1 MGAIA
6 WKGSRVQT
14 QFPQDGR
21 CRHMAQSRPASTES
35 VPVDQMLMPWPKRPC
50 PCSLLPAST
59 SPRALFNCHGRCKTR
74 ANHHRQRPLCI
85 TQPRQDRR
93 AAYATTSLRGLFL
106 TLQALSLCRLGH
118 GRREWWPDGLNCRHL
133 SSSRCQPARWL
144 VSCCFLVFLAPSVSS
159 PASSLRDAPMKP
171 AGGGG
176 ASCPAHSH
184 PPFLSARHHTH
195 HLLCSSTTLPSCLEA
210 GHRISTRWPTRG
222 NLCSWSGQHN
232 KGDEA
237 ITEDNACHP
246 NPQCRGTS
254 GRPVTGPGRGHTT
267 GGGKSSPWTHV
278 PCDPARLFCALAGA
292 PA

>member
-14 QFPQDGR
+14 QLPQDGR

-93 AAYATTSLRGLFL
+93 VAYATTSLRGLFL
-106 TLQALSLCRLGH
+106 TLEALSLCRLGH
-118 GRREWWPDGLNCRHL
+118 GRREWPEGLNCRHL

-171 AGGGG
+171 AGGGSILSGPLTSTISFCKAPYPPPALFLDHVAVVPRSWTSHLDQMADPREPLFVVRPAQQGRRGDHRGQCLSSQPTMPWHFGSPCHRPG
-176 ASCPAHSH
+176 AGP
-184 PPFLSARHHTH
+184 
-195 HLLCSSTTLPSCLEA
+195 
-210 GHRISTRWPTRG
+210 
-222 NLCSWSGQHN
+222 HN
-232 KGDEA
+232 
-237 ITEDNACHP
+237 
-246 NPQCRGTS
+246 R
-254 GRPVTGPGRGHTT
+254 R
-267 GGGKSSPWTHV
+267 GKSSPWTHV